1 MRTVISAFLTM
12 MVIGLTGSTAF
23 ASENI
28 AVTSRT
34 LIVYFSPPEEMAAD
48 VVDA

>member
-28 AVTSRT
+28 TGPSRT
-34 LIVYFSPPEEMAAD
+34 LIVYFSPPEE
-48 VVDA
+48 